1 MKSSLLIVSGG
12 VLWGIIGLFVR
23 YLTPLGFSAMQL
35 VALRSYI
42 TAIGLVI
49 ILLATD
55 REKLKIS
62 LRDLPLFLGTGLL
75 SFVFFNTCYFKAME
89 YASLSVAAILLY
101 TAPFFVF
108 TMSAILFGE
117 KITKHKLIA
126 LLFAF
131 LGCVLV
137 SGVCHAQSSLSF
149 KGVIWGLGAGF
160 GYALYS
166 VFAKFALKKYDTLT
180 VITYTFLVASVGATL
195 MCEPASMVTTLMQ
208 APNSLWILILYGI
221 STGAVAYYCYTK
233 GLEQT
238 PPGRASVFATVEPV
252 VAAVCG
258 FFLGETVTFSG
269 GLGIL
274 LVLMSVLYLQKQTT

>member
-23 YLTPLGFSAMQL
+23 SLTPLGFSAMQL

-42 TAIGLVI
+42 TALGLVL
-49 ILLATD
+49 ILLVTD
-55 REKLKIS
+55 RKKLKIS
-62 LRDLPLFLGTGLL
+62 LRDLPLFLGTGLV

-89 YASLSVAAILLY
+89 SVSLSVAAILLY

-108 TMSAILFGE
+108 FMSAIFFRE
-117 KITKHKLIA
+117 KMTRQKLIA
-126 LLFAF
+126 LFFAF

-137 SGVCHAQSSLSF
+137 SGVCNTREAFSF
-149 KGVIWGLGAGF
+149 GGVLWGLGAGF

-180 VITYTFLVASVGATL
+180 VITYTFLVASVGTTL
-195 MCEPASMVTTLMQ
+195 LCQPVSMVTTLLH
-208 APNSLWILILYGI
+208 APKSLGLLVLYGV
-221 STGAVAYYCYTK
+221 STGAAAYYCYTK

-238 PPGRASVFATVEPV
+238 PPGRASVLATVEPV
-252 VAAVCG
+252 VAAICG
-258 FFLGETVTFSG
+258 FFLGESITLSG

-274 LVLMSVLYLQKQTT
+274 LVLCSVIYLQKRTT